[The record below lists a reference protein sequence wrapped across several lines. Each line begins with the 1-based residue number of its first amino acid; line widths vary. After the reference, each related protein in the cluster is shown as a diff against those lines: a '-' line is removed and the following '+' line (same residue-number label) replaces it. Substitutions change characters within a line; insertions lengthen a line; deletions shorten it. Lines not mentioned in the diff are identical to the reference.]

1 MNIGKKIL
9 SAFVE
14 VSEETKPQGTTENV
28 ATPILPVMYD
38 PPAADTGKFKQYFN
52 QLFEEANIQGP
63 DYYEFSKMIEA
74 MTTIPDERSRYVAA
88 FAGLS
93 VQGLD
98 KARLLSTA
106 AQYLQVL
113 ETDASNFNS
122 TIDAALQEKV
132 LGKKKEIE
140 EKSKRIQQL
149 SQEITDL
156 QNKIAVLQNEIRE
169 NEEKIGNNSS
179 GYQREL
185 EQVKNRIAMDIEKI
199 KKHIA

>member
-14 VSEETKPQGTTENV
+14 VSEDTKPPNATEVVTGTTQV
-28 ATPILPVMYD
+28 VHYQPG
-38 PPAADTGKFKQYFN
+38 ADTSKFKQYFN
-52 QLFEEANIQGP
+52 KLFDEANIQGP

-74 MTTIPDERSRYVAA
+74 MTVIPDEKARYLAA

-98 KARLLSTA
+98 KVRLLSTA
-106 AQYLQVL
+106 TQYLQVL
-113 ETDASNFNS
+113 ETDASNFNN
-122 TIDAALQEKV
+122 TIDATLHEKV
-132 LGKKKEIE
+132 LSKKQEIE

-149 SQEITDL
+149 SQEMADL
-156 QNKIAVLQNEIRE
+156 QNKIAVLQNEIKE
-169 NEEKIGNNSS
+169 NEEKIENNSA

-185 EQVKNRIAMDIEKI
+185 VNMKNKIQSDMGKI
-199 KKHIA
+199 KQHIS

>member
-14 VSEETKPQGTTENV
+14 VSEDTKPPGATGTIE
-28 ATPILPVMYD
+28 ATTTVVHYE
-38 PPAADTGKFKQYFN
+38 ASVETGKFKQYFN
-52 QLFEEANIQGP
+52 KLFEEANIQGP

-74 MTTIPDERSRYVAA
+74 MNIIPDEKSRYRAA
-88 FAGLS
+88 FAGLT

-113 ETDASNFNS
+113 ETDASNFNN
-122 TIDAALQEKV
+122 TIDATLQEKV
-132 LGKKKEIE
+132 VSKKGEIE

-149 SQEITDL
+149 AEEITDL
-156 QNKIAVLQNEIRE
+156 QNKMAVLQNEIKE
-169 NEEKIGNNSS
+169 NEEKIQNNNS
-179 GYQREL
+179 GYQAEMANM
-185 EQVKNRIAMDIEKI
+185 KNKIQSDIEKI
-199 KKHIA
+199 KQHIN

>member
-14 VSEETKPQGTTENV
+14 VSEDTKLPDSTEV
-28 ATPILPVMYD
+28 VTAKPVVNYQST
-38 PPAADTGKFKQYFN
+38 ADTGKFKQYFN
-52 QLFEEANIQGP
+52 KLFGEANIQGP

-74 MTTIPDERSRYVAA
+74 MRDIPDEKARYLTA

-106 AQYLQVL
+106 SQYLQVL

-122 TIDAALQEKV
+122 TIDATLHEKV
-132 LGKKKEIE
+132 VSKKQEIE

-149 SQEITDL
+149 SQEIADL
-156 QNKIAVLQNEIRE
+156 QNKIAVLQNEIKE
-169 NEEKIGNNSS
+169 NEEKIENNSS
-179 GYQREL
+179 GYKTEL
-185 EQVKNRIAMDIEKI
+185 ASMKNKIQSDIEKI
-199 KKHIA
+199 KQHIN

>member
-14 VSEETKPQGTTENV
+14 VSQDTKPPNITAVVSTTIPVVHYQPGT
-28 ATPILPVMYD
+28 
-38 PPAADTGKFKQYFN
+38 DTAKFKQYFN
-52 QLFEEANIQGP
+52 KLFEEANIQGP
-63 DYYEFSKMIEA
+63 DYYEFSKMIGA
-74 MTTIPDERSRYVAA
+74 MNVIPDEKARYLTA

-98 KARLLSTA
+98 KTRLLSTA

-122 TIDAALQEKV
+122 TIDVALHEKV
-132 LGKKKEIE
+132 VSKKQEID

-149 SQEITDL
+149 SQEIADL
-156 QNKIAVLQNEIRE
+156 QNKITVLQNEIKE
-169 NEEKIGNNSS
+169 NEEKIENNSS
-179 GYQREL
+179 GYQTEL
-185 EQVKNRIAMDIEKI
+185 TNMKNRIQSDIEKI
-199 KKHIA
+199 KQHIN

>member
-14 VSEETKPQGTTENV
+14 VSEDTKPRIIPKVVSVTEPVVNDDPGAGTS
-28 ATPILPVMYD
+28 
-38 PPAADTGKFKQYFN
+38 KFKQYFN
-52 QLFEEANIQGP
+52 NLFDEANIQGP

-74 MTTIPDERSRYVAA
+74 MKSIPDEKARYLAA

-93 VQGLD
+93 AQGLD
-98 KARLLSTA
+98 KTRLLSTA

-113 ETDASNFNS
+113 ETDASNFHNS
-122 TIDAALQEKV
+122 IDATLHEKV
-132 LGKKKEIE
+132 VSKKGEIE

-156 QNKIAVLQNEIRE
+156 QNRIAVLQNEIKE
-169 NEEKIGNNSS
+169 NEAKIENNSS
-179 GYQREL
+179 GYQTEL
-185 EQVKNRIAMDIEKI
+185 GNMKNKIQSDIEKI
-199 KKHIA
+199 KQHIN